1 MRRRLTLTALVALA
15 ALTSCYTTT
24 VRSGRPPGDVA
35 RGLDGAY
42 HQGFLFGLVEAS
54 GPHDLGRACPA
65 GWSEIETSTDLL
77 DVTISLLTLFIITPQ
92 KVTVVCAR
100 PEGAAPLASYPPQ
113 KSPHYP
119 PPPASP

>member
-1 MRRRLTLTALVALA
+1 MRRRLTLSALFALA
-15 ALTSCYTTT
+15 ALTGCYTTT
-24 VRSGRPPGDVA
+24 VRSGLPPGDVA
-35 RGLDGAY
+35 PGLDAAY

-65 GWSEIETSTDLL
+65 GWSEIETSTDPL
-77 DVTISLLTLFIITPQ
+77 DVTISLVTLFIITPQ

-100 PEGAAPLASYPPQ
+100 PESPAPPATYPPR